1 MKKLQKIFKMFLR
14 PANYKNFLSSLL
26 FYSDEGVVEEFWPQN
41 SRFSL
46 SNWSI
51 LQKHFYS

>member
-26 FYSDEGVVEEFWPQN
+26 FYSDEGVVEEFWLQN

-46 SNWSI
+46 PNWSI